1 LKTKNI
7 KTAIKPIAVTEN
19 LENNTL
25 LIEKMNDLLIKKTIA
40 FFEDSFRT
48 EPQKIVLSPGRI
60 NIIGEH
66 IDYNDGYVLPAA
78 IDKIIC
84 FAFEKSNSNTSKII
98 AIDLDDSFEIEV
110 ADAMELTE
118 NVWTNYIRGVINQ
131 LKIKGFKFDGFNCV
145 FSSNIPVGSGLSSSA
160 ALECGFLYGIN
171 ELFDLKIKPVDIA
184 LMGQSAEHWVGINCG
199 IMDQFSSVM
208 GQENKV
214 IKIDCRTLE
223 YEYHNADFNDYS
235 LILFDSNVKHSLM
248 TSAYNERRQQCE
260 EGIAI
265 IKSNF
270 PEITSFRDCNEQHVL
285 GLQQVMS
292 ANVFKRCLFVVK
304 EIKRVTQ
311 ACDALDKGDIET
323 LGKLMFET
331 HQGLSVDYEVS
342 CAELDMIV
350 DTLKKED
357 AVVGSRLMGGGFG
370 GCTINLIK
378 KGHEER
384 IKQQLSALYLETFG
398 IELKI
403 YDVKIGNGTSLYI
416 A

>member
-1 LKTKNI
+1 
-7 KTAIKPIAVTEN
+7 
-19 LENNTL
+19 
-25 LIEKMNDLLIKKTIA
+25 MNDSLIKKTTA
-40 FFEDSFRT
+40 FFEESFGSA
-48 EPQKIVLSPGRI
+48 PKKIVLSPGRI

-66 IDYNDGYVLPAA
+66 VDYNDGYVLPAA

-98 AIDLDDSFEIEV
+98 AIDLDDSFEVDLTTE
-110 ADAMELTE
+110 MELTDT
-118 NVWTNYIRGVINQ
+118 VWTNYIRGVINQ

-160 ALECGFLYGIN
+160 ALECGFLFGIN
-171 ELFDLKIKPVDIA
+171 ELFELKIKPVDIA

-214 IKIDCRTLE
+214 IKIDCKTLE
-223 YEYHNADFNDYS
+223 YEYHNANFNDYS

-270 PEITSFRDCNEQHVL
+270 PEITSFRDCNEEHIL
-285 GLQQVMS
+285 GLQHVMS

-311 ACDALDKGDIET
+311 ACDALDEGDIET

-331 HQGLSVDYEVS
+331 HQGLSADYEVS
-342 CAELDMIV
+342 CTELDMIV
-350 DTLKKED
+350 HTLKKEE

-384 IKQQLSALYLETFG
+384 IKQQLSELYLDSFG

-416 A
+416 AK

>member
-1 LKTKNI
+1 
-7 KTAIKPIAVTEN
+7 
-19 LENNTL
+19 
-25 LIEKMNDLLIKKTIA
+25 MNDILIQKTTR
-40 FFEDSFRT
+40 FFQETFGT
-48 EPQKIVLSPGRI
+48 PPEKTVLSPGRI

-84 FAFEKSNSNTSKII
+84 FAFAKNNTKQSKIV
-98 AIDLDDSFEIEV
+98 AIDLNEEFEV
-110 ADAMELTE
+110 DLTQE
-118 NVWTNYIRGVINQ
+118 ISLSKIVWSNYILGVIKQ
-131 LKIKGFKFDGFNCV
+131 LQDKGFSFDGFNCV

-160 ALECGFLYGIN
+160 ALECGTIFGIK
-171 ELFDLKIKPVDIA
+171 ELFDLKIKPIDIA

-214 IKIDCRTLE
+214 IKIDCRTLD
-223 YEYHNADFNDYS
+223 YEYHDANFNDYS

-248 TSAYNERRQQCE
+248 TSAYNERREQCE

-265 IKSNF
+265 IKKNY
-270 PEITSFRDCNEQHVL
+270 PKITSFRDCTEN
-285 GLQQVMS
+285 QVISLKDKMS
-292 ANVFKRCLFVVK
+292 AAVFKRSHFVVK
-304 EIKRVTQ
+304 EIKRVTM
-311 ACDALDKGDIET
+311 ACEALDKGDIQT

-331 HQGLSVDYEVS
+331 HEGLSVDYEVS

-350 DTLKKED
+350 DTLKKEE

-378 KGHEER
+378 KGEEER
-384 IKQQLSALYLETFG
+384 IKKQLSALYLDAFG

-403 YDVKIGNGTSLYI
+403 YDVKISNGTSLYTNN
-416 A
+416 

>member
-1 LKTKNI
+1 
-7 KTAIKPIAVTEN
+7 
-19 LENNTL
+19 
-25 LIEKMNDLLIKKTIA
+25 MNDILINKTIA
-40 FFEDSFRT
+40 FFEKSFGST
-48 EPQKIVLSPGRI
+48 PQKIVLSPGRI

-84 FAFEKSNSNTSKII
+84 FAFEKNNTNTSKII
-98 AIDLDDSFEIEV
+98 AIDLGEEFEIDLAEEV
-110 ADAMELTE
+110 KLSDK
-118 NVWTNYIRGVINQ
+118 VWTNYIRGVINQ
-131 LKIKGFKFDGFNCV
+131 LKIKGFEFEGVNCV

-160 ALECGFLYGIN
+160 ALECGFLFGIK
-171 ELFDLKIKPVDIA
+171 ELFDLNIKPVDLA

-208 GQENKV
+208 GQEDKV

-223 YEYHNADFNDYS
+223 YEYHNANFSDYS

-260 EGIAI
+260 EGIET
-265 IKSNF
+265 IKKNY
-270 PEITSFRDCNEQHVL
+270 PKITSFRDCTEN
-285 GLQQVMS
+285 QVISLKDKMS
-292 ANVFKRCLFVVK
+292 KEVFKRSLFVVK
-304 EIKRVTQ
+304 EIKRVIL
-311 ACDALDKGDIET
+311 ACEALDNGDILT

-331 HQGLSVDYEVS
+331 HEGLSVDYEVS
-342 CAELDMIV
+342 CPELDMIV
-350 DTLKKED
+350 DMLKKEES
-357 AVVGSRLMGGGFG
+357 VVGSRMMGGGFG

-378 KGHEER
+378 KGQEER
-384 IKQQLSALYLETFG
+384 IKKELSALYMETFG

-403 YDVKIGNGTSLYI
+403 YDVKISNGTSLYT

>member
-1 LKTKNI
+1 
-7 KTAIKPIAVTEN
+7 
-19 LENNTL
+19 
-25 LIEKMNDLLIKKTIA
+25 MNDILINKTIA
-40 FFEDSFRT
+40 FFEKSFGST
-48 EPQKIVLSPGRI
+48 PKKTVLSPGRI

-84 FAFEKSNSNTSKII
+84 FAFEKNNTNTSKII
-98 AIDLDDSFEIEV
+98 AIDLGEEFEIDLAQEV
-110 ADAMELTE
+110 KLSDK
-118 NVWTNYIRGVINQ
+118 VWTNYIRGVINQ
-131 LKIKGFKFDGFNCV
+131 LKIKGFEFEGVNCV

-160 ALECGFLYGIN
+160 ALECGFLFGIK
-171 ELFDLKIKPVDIA
+171 ELFDLNIKPVDIA

-208 GQENKV
+208 GQEDKV

-223 YEYHNADFNDYS
+223 YEYHDANFSDYS

-248 TSAYNERRQQCE
+248 TSAYNERRQQCD
-260 EGIAI
+260 EGIAT
-265 IKSNF
+265 IKKNY
-270 PEITSFRDCNEQHVL
+270 PEITSFRDCTEN
-285 GLQQVMS
+285 QVMS
-292 ANVFKRCLFVVK
+292 LKDKMTAAVYKRSLFAVK
-304 EIKRVTQ
+304 EIKRVIL
-311 ACDALDKGDIET
+311 ACEALDKGDIVT

-331 HQGLSVDYEVS
+331 HEGLSKDYEVS

-350 DTLKKED
+350 DTLKKDD

-378 KGHEER
+378 KGQEER
-384 IKQQLSALYLETFG
+384 IKKQLSALYMETFG

-403 YDVKIGNGTSLYI
+403 YDVKISNGTSLYT
-416 A
+416 AK

>member
-1 LKTKNI
+1 
-7 KTAIKPIAVTEN
+7 
-19 LENNTL
+19 
-25 LIEKMNDLLIKKTIA
+25 MNDILIKNTTN
-40 FFEDSFRT
+40 FFKETFGT

-84 FAFEKSNSNTSKII
+84 FAFEKNNSNQSRII
-98 AIDLDDSFEIEV
+98 AIDLNDEFEINL
-110 ADAMELTE
+110 ADPIGLTD
-118 NVWTNYIRGVINQ
+118 NVWTNYVRGVMNQ
-131 LKIKGFKFDGFNCV
+131 LKLKGFDFESFNCV

-160 ALECGFLYGIN
+160 ALECGFLFGLN
-171 ELFDLKIKPVDIA
+171 ELFNLKIKPVDIA

-208 GQENKV
+208 GLENKV
-214 IKIDCRTLE
+214 IKIDCKTLE
-223 YEYHNADFNDYS
+223 YEYHNANFNDYS

-248 TSAYNERRQQCE
+248 TSAYNERREQCE

-265 IKSNF
+265 VKENF
-270 PEITSFRDCNEQHVL
+270 PEITSFRDCTEQHIL
-285 GLQQVMS
+285 GLQNVMS
-292 ANVFKRCLFVVK
+292 ANVFKRSLFVVK
-304 EIKRVTQ
+304 EINRVKL
-311 ACDALDKGDIET
+311 ACEALDNGEIEA

-331 HQGLSVDYEVS
+331 HEGLSKDYEVS
-342 CAELDMIV
+342 CDELDMIV
-350 DTLKKED
+350 DILKGEE

-378 KGHEER
+378 KGNEEE
-384 IKQQLSALYLETFG
+384 IKKKLSALYFDAFG

-403 YDVKIGNGTSLYI
+403 YDVKIGNGTSLYNNN
-416 A
+416 

>member
-1 LKTKNI
+1 
-7 KTAIKPIAVTEN
+7 
-19 LENNTL
+19 
-25 LIEKMNDLLIKKTIA
+25 MNDILIKNTVA
-40 FFEDSFRT
+40 FFKNSFGN

-84 FAFEKSNSNTSKII
+84 FAFEKSNSKNSRII
-98 AIDLDDSFEIEV
+98 AIDLDNEFEINLN
-110 ADAMELTE
+110 DPIELSDT
-118 NVWTNYIRGVINQ
+118 VWTNYVRGVMLQ
-131 LKIKGFKFDGFNCV
+131 LQKKDFEFEGVNCV
-145 FSSNIPVGSGLSSSA
+145 FSSTIPVGSGLSSSA
-160 ALECGFLYGIN
+160 ALECGFLFGIK
-171 ELFDLKIKPVDIA
+171 ELYNLDIKPVDVA

-208 GQENKV
+208 GLENKV

-248 TSAYNERRQQCE
+248 TSAYNERREQCE

-265 IKSNF
+265 LKANF
-270 PEITSFRDCNEQHVL
+270 PEVKSFRDCSEEQVKSMKEK
-285 GLQQVMS
+285 MS
-292 ANVFKRCLFVVK
+292 EDVFKRSLFVVK
-304 EIKRVTQ
+304 EIKRVIK
-311 ACDALDKGDIET
+311 ACQALDNGDIPT
-323 LGKLMFET
+323 LGKLMYET
-331 HQGLSVDYEVS
+331 HEGLSKDYEVS
-342 CAELDMIV
+342 CPELDMIV
-350 DTLKKED
+350 DTLKTEE

-384 IKQQLSALYLETFG
+384 IKAKLSALYLETFG

-403 YDVKIGNGTSLYI
+403 YDVKISNGTSLYTNN
-416 A
+416 